1 MTIFTK
7 TLRRTIPLRSTNS
20 LMVRL
25 LTFSILLFA
34 FMPLAAQET
43 IDKIIAT
50 VGDKMILKSDIE
62 VQYQQ
67 YLAEGEV
74 TDGLRCQLLDQM
86 LAQKLLLTQ
95 AEIDSVVVSEDEV
108 EIELNKRIRHFVN
121 MIGSEQKLEE
131 FYQKSVL
138 EIKEEFREDIRDQ
151 LLAQRMQGQ
160 ITSGVKI
167 TPSEVKAFYEEI
179 PKDSLPKYNAEVE
192 VGHVVVFAKPSKV
205 AERTALQELREIR
218 RTIVEDGA
226 DFKLKAILYS
236 DDPGSASKGGELPE
250 FTRDDPFAPEFIA
263 VSFRL
268 KEGEVSQP
276 FETDFGFHIVEM
288 LERKGERV
296 RVRHILIIP
305 EITGNDL
312 KRAKAITD
320 SISNLISIN
329 QITFGQA
336 VDRFSEDE
344 GTNKYGGMLTNPN
357 TGETYFELD
366 ELGAIDPNIPFVI
379 DSMEAGDISQSV
391 PYTDRRGNRAYR
403 LVYLKSVTEPH
414 IANLDQ
420 DYARIAGVALGR
432 KKNQVTR
439 AWLDDRIKRT
449 YISIDDSFVQ
459 CPEVKPWLRANP

>member
-1 MTIFTK
+1 MRGT
-7 TLRRTIPLRSTNS
+7 
-20 LMVRL
+20 L
-25 LTFSILLFA
+25 LTFFFTCLTTL
-34 FMPLAAQET
+34 MVAQP
-43 IDKIIAT
+43 IVDKVVAT
-50 VGDKMILKSDIE
+50 VGDKVILKSDIE

-67 YLAEGEV
+67 YVAEGQA

-108 EIELNKRIRHFVN
+108 EIELDKRIRHFVN

-138 EIKEEFREDIRDQ
+138 EIKEEFREDIHDQ

-160 ITSGVKI
+160 ITNEVKI
-167 TPSEVKAFYEEI
+167 TPSEVKEFYESI

-192 VGHVVVFAKPSKV
+192 VGHVVIYAKPSQAQKR
-205 AERTALQELREIR
+205 AALQELREIR
-218 RTIVEDGA
+218 QSILDGSE
-226 DFKLKAILYS
+226 FKLKAILYS

-268 KEGEVSQP
+268 KEGEISQP
-276 FETDFGFHIVEM
+276 FETEFGYHIVQLM
-288 LERKGERV
+288 ERKGERV
-296 RVRHILIIP
+296 KVRHILIIP

-312 KRAKAITD
+312 KRARAKTD
-320 SISNLISIN
+320 SIYNLIQTN

-344 GTNKYGGMLTNPN
+344 NTNKYGGMLTNPN

-366 ELGAIDPNIPFVI
+366 ELGAIDQSIPFVI
-379 DSMEAGDISQSV
+379 DTMEAGQVSKAV
-391 PYTDRRGNRAYR
+391 MYTDRRGNRAYR

-414 IANLDQ
+414 VANLDQ
-420 DYARIAGVALGR
+420 DYARITGVALSQ
-432 KKNQVTR
+432 KKQRTMQE
-439 AWLDDRIKRT
+439 WLADRIKRT

-459 CPEVKPWLRANP
+459 CPEVDPWLSASP

>member
-1 MTIFTK
+1 MIRFY
-7 TLRRTIPLRSTNS
+7 
-20 LMVRL
+20 
-25 LTFSILLFA
+25 LTSLLFL
-34 FMPLAAQET
+34 FMLPVQAQET
-43 IDKIIAT
+43 IDKIVAV

-67 YLAEGEV
+67 YVAEGEA
-74 TDGLRCQLLDQM
+74 TDDLRCQLLDQM

-95 AEIDSVVVSEDEV
+95 AEVDSVVVSEDEV
-108 EIELNKRIRHFVN
+108 EIELSKRIRHFVN

-160 ITSGVKI
+160 ITADVKI
-167 TPSEVKAFYEEI
+167 TPSEVKAFYEDI

-192 VGHVVVFAKPSKV
+192 VGHVVIYAKASK
-205 AERTALQELREIR
+205 ASEREALEELREIR
-218 RTIVEDGA
+218 RSIVEDGS

-276 FETDFGFHIVEM
+276 FETDFGYHIVEM

-312 KRAKAITD
+312 KRARAVTD
-320 SISNLISIN
+320 SIYNLININ

-344 GTNKYGGMLTNPN
+344 NTNKYGGMLTNPN

-366 ELGAIDPNIPFVI
+366 ELGAMDPNIPFVI
-379 DSMEAGDISQSV
+379 DTMEAGQISEAV
-391 PYTDRRGNRAYR
+391 MYTDRRGNRAYR

-414 IANLDQ
+414 VANLDQ
-420 DYARIAGVALGR
+420 DYARISAVALSQ
-432 KKNQVTR
+432 KKNR
-439 AWLDDRIKRT
+439 IMRDWLADRIKRT
-449 YISIDDSFVQ
+449 YISIDDSFAK
-459 CPEVKPWLRANP
+459 CPEVKPWLSANP

>member
-7 TLRRTIPLRSTNS
+7 TLPRVIPLRSMNNA
-20 LMVRL
+20 MFRL
-25 LTFSILLFA
+25 IALLLLFA
-34 FMPLAAQET
+34 GALPVQAQQT

-50 VGDKMILKSDIE
+50 VGDKVVLKSDIE

-67 YLAEGEV
+67 YVAEGEA
-74 TDGLRCQLLDQM
+74 TEELRCQLLDQL

-95 AEIDSVVVSEDEV
+95 AEVDSVVVGEDEV

-138 EIKEEFREDIRDQ
+138 EIKEEFREDIKDQ

-160 ITSGVKI
+160 ITADVKV
-167 TPSEVKAFYEEI
+167 TPSEVKDFFEEI
-179 PKDSLPKYNAEVE
+179 PQDSLPRYNAEVE
-192 VGHVVVFAKPSKV
+192 VGHIVIFAKPAKAS
-205 AERTALQELREIR
+205 ERAALEELREIR
-218 RTIVEDGA
+218 RSIVEDSS

-236 DDPGSASKGGELPE
+236 DDPGSATKGGELPE

-268 KEGEVSQP
+268 QEGEISQP
-276 FETDFGFHIVEM
+276 FETDFGYHIVQM

-305 EITGNDL
+305 EITGQDL
-312 KRAKAITD
+312 KRAQRVTD
-320 SISNLISIN
+320 SIYNLLDIN

-344 GTNKYGGMLTNPN
+344 NTNKYGGMLTNPS

-366 ELGAIDPNIPFVI
+366 ELGALDANIPFVI
-379 DSMEAGDISQSV
+379 DTMDAGDISKSV
-391 PYTDRRGNRAYR
+391 MYTDRRGNRAYR

-414 IANLDQ
+414 VANLEQ
-420 DYARIAGVALGR
+420 DYMRIASVALNR
-432 KKNQVTR
+432 KKSLVTR
-439 AWLDDRIKRT
+439 NWLADRIKKT
-449 YISIDDSFVQ
+449 YISIDESFAD
-459 CPEVKPWLRANP
+459 CPEVDPWLRANP

>member
-1 MTIFTK
+1 MRGT
-7 TLRRTIPLRSTNS
+7 
-20 LMVRL
+20 L
-25 LTFSILLFA
+25 LTFCFTCLTTL
-34 FMPLAAQET
+34 MVAQP
-43 IDKIIAT
+43 IVDKVVAT
-50 VGDKMILKSDIE
+50 VGDKVILKSDIE

-67 YLAEGEV
+67 YVAEGQA

-108 EIELNKRIRHFVN
+108 EIELDKRIRHFVN

-138 EIKEEFREDIRDQ
+138 EIKEEFREDIHDQ

-160 ITSGVKI
+160 ITNEVKI
-167 TPSEVKAFYEEI
+167 TPSEVKEFYESI

-192 VGHVVVFAKPSKV
+192 VGHVVIYAKPSQAQKR
-205 AERTALQELREIR
+205 AALQELREIR
-218 RTIVEDGA
+218 QSILDGSE
-226 DFKLKAILYS
+226 FKLKAILYS
-236 DDPGSASKGGELPE
+236 DDPGSAAKGGELPE

-268 KEGEVSQP
+268 KEGEISQP
-276 FETDFGFHIVEM
+276 FETEFGYHIVQLM
-288 LERKGERV
+288 ERKGERV
-296 RVRHILIIP
+296 KVRHILIIP

-312 KRAKAITD
+312 KRARAKAD
-320 SISNLISIN
+320 SIYNLIETN

-344 GTNKYGGMLTNPN
+344 NTNKYGGMLTNPN

-366 ELGAIDPNIPFVI
+366 ELGAIDQSIPFVI
-379 DSMEAGDISQSV
+379 DTMEAGQVSKAV
-391 PYTDRRGNRAYR
+391 MYTDRRGNRAYR

-414 IANLDQ
+414 VANLDQ
-420 DYARIAGVALGR
+420 DYARITGVALSQ
-432 KKNQVTR
+432 KKQRTMQE
-439 AWLDDRIKRT
+439 WLADRIKRT

-459 CPEVKPWLRANP
+459 CPEVDPWLSASP

>member
-1 MTIFTK
+1 MTISTK
-7 TLRRTIPLRSTNS
+7 TQPRVIPLRFMNNA
-20 LMVRL
+20 MIRL
-25 LTFSILLFA
+25 ITFLLL
-34 FMPLAAQET
+34 LACALPTQAQQT

-50 VGDKMILKSDIE
+50 VGDKVILKSDIE

-67 YLAEGEV
+67 YVAEGEA
-74 TDGLRCQLLDQM
+74 TEELRCQLLDQL

-95 AEIDSVVVSEDEV
+95 AEVDSVVVGEDEV

-138 EIKEEFREDIRDQ
+138 EIKEEFREDIKDQ

-160 ITSGVKI
+160 ITADVKV
-167 TPSEVKAFYEEI
+167 TPSEVKDFFEEI
-179 PKDSLPKYNAEVE
+179 PKDSLPRYNAEVE
-192 VGHVVVFAKPSKV
+192 VGHIVVFAKPAKSS
-205 AERTALQELREIR
+205 ERAALEELREIR
-218 RTIVEDGA
+218 RSIVEDSS

-236 DDPGSASKGGELPE
+236 DDPGSATKGGELPE

-268 KEGEVSQP
+268 QEGEISQP
-276 FETDFGFHIVEM
+276 FETDFGYHIVQM

-305 EITGNDL
+305 EITGQDL
-312 KRAKAITD
+312 KRAQRVTD
-320 SISNLISIN
+320 SIYNLLSIN
-329 QITFGQA
+329 QITFGQG

-344 GTNKYGGMLTNPN
+344 NTNKYGGMLTNPA

-366 ELGAIDPNIPFVI
+366 ELGAIDANIPFVI
-379 DSMEAGDISQSV
+379 DTMDAGDISKSV
-391 PYTDRRGNRAYR
+391 MYTDRRGNRAYR

-414 IANLDQ
+414 VANLEQ
-420 DYARIAGVALGR
+420 DYMRIAGVALNR
-432 KKNQVTR
+432 KKSLVTR
-439 AWLDDRIKRT
+439 NWLADRIKRT
-449 YISIDDSFVQ
+449 YISIDESFAD
-459 CPEVKPWLRANP
+459 CPEVDPWLSANP